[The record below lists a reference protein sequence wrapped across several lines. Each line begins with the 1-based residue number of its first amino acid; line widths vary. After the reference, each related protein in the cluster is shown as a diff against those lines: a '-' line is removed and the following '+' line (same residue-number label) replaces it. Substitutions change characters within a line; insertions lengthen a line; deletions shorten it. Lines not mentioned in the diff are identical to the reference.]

1 MVSFL
6 FSRLRSKA
14 SGRPHV
20 PNFEAVM
27 LRSEE
32 TKSTVTGVDVKLTP
46 ATTAVSGGPVAATT
60 ITSAGQLAP
69 IQQQPSGQP
78 RRVRD
83 ELDPAPHHTA
93 ADIRVLEILKRIR
106 DSGSVGDDD
115 LDIPPPKRKPGRTR
129 MERPTFTRQAPAPV
143 LPQPQATTTATTTS
157 ATTTIA
163 LDSFKVPLSSRLD
176 SIRPRTTTA
185 AGIPS
190 QLKNG
195 TPTPPAIVLAATNG
209 TAVPVTT
216 GLVATT
222 AAGGSVTAPTAVAV
236 IQQKQ
241 PATTTGGR
249 TNQQAPQQIGLELIL
264 PNGLRIP
271 VSATCAKSDAQIQ
284 QTTTAITVASTG
296 GIPVTAAVNK
306 LSSTVTPTAVTRT
319 STTTTS
325 TSQQI
330 CSCSRSK
337 CLKLYCECFAAGR
350 ACGDSCNC
358 RHCYNNLADDISKQ
372 TRDVAMRTA
381 LSRNPL
387 AFKPKIEISGKHV
400 LGCRCKR
407 SHCLKG
413 YCECYLAKIPCNQ
426 RCRCLG
432 CSNEETTTTNTST
445 TATTTTTTST
455 TSVNAATNA
464 TSTTAAGAEPIK
476 ETQISWLA
484 SLATRQQVAAAAS
497 AGSTTT
503 PIGIVAAGA
512 TTITTSATATVTTT
526 PSIAATVTA
535 VTATPRTITLNV
547 PIKALAA
554 ASETGGV
561 IAHPAGSSTD
571 LPPLLLHQSYLAAAA
586 AAAAAAGGAN
596 QNQQDLLKCL
606 NSVLPA
612 VQSQPQLQSPSPH
625 FIIPGV
631 VQTRVTAGRPADA
644 SGTETT
650 ASATVAAPVSKLSP
664 PLSIATKTERV
675 EDDEV
680 NNVATTSSGASP
692 GRLNDDS
699 TDDDDDRN
707 GVSIGD
713 GGDIAEEDNYSGYT
727 EEELAFMQRLQQN
740 RNTATAPA
748 TGVSQV
754 MKKEDVSA
762 ENGDAIAVAGDV
774 TRESPQSLASDR
786 GERGVPPPLHES
798 LFSSSSSSSSSSAAY
813 YPDSVSTSSVTA
825 LLPGVS
831 LVPQQSQLQEPQSG
845 IIVPLRQTVPIGLED
860 KLPVLSY
867 SAPPSLGPGS
877 EERLL
882 GSRCS
887 ALEVRFMRRKI
898 DELEAQVSQMT
909 QLIRT
914 QGEMLTSLTEMLQRQ
929 HHQQAQTQHQL

>member
-1 MVSFL
+1 
-6 FSRLRSKA
+6 
-14 SGRPHV
+14 
-20 PNFEAVM
+20 M
-27 LRSEE
+27 LRGEE
-32 TKSTVTGVDVKLTP
+32 TKSAVTGVDVKVTP
-46 ATTAVSGGPVAATT
+46 TTTAVGGGPVAATT
-60 ITSAGQLAP
+60 ATGSGQLAP

-106 DSGSVGDDD
+106 DSGSVGDDTF
-115 LDIPPPKRKPGRTR
+115 DIPPPKRKPGRTR

-157 ATTTIA
+157 ATTTIS

-176 SIRPRTTTA
+176 SIRPRTTTSA
-185 AGIPS
+185 TIPS

-195 TPTPPAIVLAATNG
+195 TPTPPPAIVLATTNG

-216 GLVATT
+216 GLVATA
-222 AAGGSVTAPTAVAV
+222 AAGGSATAPTAVAV

-241 PATTTGGR
+241 VTTTTGSR
-249 TNQQAPQQIGLELIL
+249 TAQQAPQSIGLELIL

-271 VSATCAKSDAQIQ
+271 VSATCAKPDAPIQ
-284 QTTTAITVASTG
+284 PTTTGITVASTG
-296 GIPVTAAVNK
+296 GVQVTAAVNK
-306 LSSTVTPTAVTRT
+306 LSSTASPTAVART
-319 STTTTS
+319 TASTTTS

-432 CSNEETTTTNTST
+432 CSNEETATTNTNT

-455 TSVNAATNA
+455 TSVNDVANA
-464 TSTTAAGAEPIK
+464 TSTTAAGAESFK
-476 ETQISWLA
+476 ETQVSWLA
-484 SLATRQQVAAAAS
+484 SLATRQQVAAAAAAAA

-503 PIGIVAAGA
+503 PIGVVATAA
-512 TTITTSATATVTTT
+512 TTTTTSVTATTTT

-535 VTATPRTITLNV
+535 VTANPRTITLNV
-547 PIKALAA
+547 PIKALTA
-554 ASETGGV
+554 ASETGRV

-586 AAAAAAGGAN
+586 AAAAVAAAGGGN
-596 QNQQDLLKCL
+596 TTQQDLIKCL
-606 NSVLPA
+606 NTVLPA
-612 VQSQPQLQSPSPH
+612 VRSQPQLQSQTPH

-631 VQTRVTAGRPADA
+631 VQATVSAGRPTDA
-644 SGTETT
+644 STAETT
-650 ASATVAAPVSKLSP
+650 TSATVAAPVSKLSP
-664 PLSIATKTERV
+664 PFSIVTKTERV
-675 EDDEV
+675 EEDEV
-680 NNVATTSSGASP
+680 NNGTTASASEASP

-699 TDDDDDRN
+699 SDDDDDGRSNIDIGN
-707 GVSIGD
+707 GEDV
-713 GGDIAEEDNYSGYT
+713 AEEDNYSGYT
-727 EEELAFMQRLQQN
+727 EEELAFMHRLQQN
-740 RNTATAPA
+740 RNTTAAPA
-748 TGVSQV
+748 TGISQV
-754 MKKEDVSA
+754 MKKEDFTA
-762 ENGDAIAVAGDV
+762 DDDATVAAAGV
-774 TRESPQSLASDR
+774 ATRESPQSLASSRD
-786 GERGVPPPLHES
+786 ETEEPPPPLPES
-798 LFSSSSSSSSSSAAY
+798 LFSSSSPSSSYCSDAAD
-813 YPDSVSTSSVTA
+813 PSVTA
-825 LLPGVS
+825 ILSGVP
-831 LVPQQSQLQEPQSG
+831 LVTQQSQLQAPQPG
-845 IIVPLRQTVPIGLED
+845 TTTALGRTVQIVSED
-860 KLPVLSY
+860 RLPVLSH
-867 SAPPSLGPGS
+867 SAPPSLGPDS

-882 GSRCS
+882 SVRCS
-887 ALEVRFMRRKI
+887 VLEARFLRRKI
-898 DELEAQVSQMT
+898 DELETQVSRLT

-914 QGEMLTSLTEMLQRQ
+914 QGEMLSNLTEMMQRQ
-929 HHQQAQTQHQL
+929 QQQQQQAQTQHQQ